1 MTRSQLISSLV
12 EDKNWFLSIELNGVP
27 LNPNLGEEIYTLA
40 ERIADNLENKG
51 LIEK

>member
-1 MTRSQLISSLV
+1 MTRAQVIASLV
-12 EDKNWFLSIELNGVP
+12 EDKNWFLKMELKGVP
-27 LNPNLGEEIYTLA
+27 LNPNMGEEIYKLA